1 MAILCMKR
9 DIESFTSRLERVQ
22 YKAWPAI
29 TGAIQGTSG
38 ERLNKDLRLESLS
51 DRKWVRKLTFSMK

>member
-1 MAILCMKR
+1 MKP
-9 DIESFTSRLERVQ
+9 DIESFTSGLERVQ

-29 TGAIQGTSG
+29 AGAIQGISG